1 MKIDEKILEKGVRL
15 RHSLHRHPELSG
27 EEEWTRG
34 FLMDF
39 LRDNTDFEV
48 VSRGSWFYAVKKR
61 DPREAGADSP
71 IAFRA
76 DFDALPIEES
86 LDLPYASEC
95 SGVSHKCGHDG
106 HAAALAVFAMALT
119 GKPVSRTVCLI
130 FQPAEEIGEGGE
142 GCAAL
147 ITEMGIR
154 EIYAF
159 HNRSGYPKG
168 MVICRDGLIQCAS
181 EGLTITFSGKTSHA
195 SEPELGANP
204 SSALARLVLF
214 CGEYLKRKHNGLVL
228 CTIVNLE
235 LGNRDFGISPGEGS
249 VSMTLRAEEE
259 KELELLEQAILAEA
273 ESLAVEDGLKVSRQK
288 ADVFPETRNDMNCA
302 RRVRRA
308 AKRLGRPYRDL
319 ESPWRASEDFGWYE
333 KLCPG
338 AMFYIGNGEEYPA
351 LHTKE
356 YDFPDDVLEYA
367 AVMFLEL
374 LENGKEVL

>member
-1 MKIDEKILEKGVRL
+1 MKIEKNILEKGIRL

-34 FLMDF
+34 FLMEF
-39 LRDNTDFEV
+39 IRENTDFEV
-48 VSRGSWFYAVKKR
+48 VSRGSWFYAVKR
-61 DPREAGADSP
+61 PDPQEAGTGSP

-76 DFDALPIEES
+76 DYDALPMEEF
-86 LDLPYASEC
+86 LELPYASEC
-95 SGVSHKCGHDG
+95 PGVSHKCGHDG

-119 GKPVSRTVCLI
+119 GKPVPRTVYLI
-130 FQPAEEIGEGGE
+130 FQPAEETGAGGKK
-142 GCAAL
+142 CAAL
-147 ITEMGIR
+147 IPEMGIR

-168 MVICRDGLIQCAS
+168 MVICRNGLIQCAS
-181 EGLTITFSGKTSHA
+181 VGVTVTFSGKTSHA
-195 SEPELGANP
+195 SEPELGENP
-204 SSALARLVLF
+204 AFAMAKFVQF
-214 CGEYLKRKHNGLVL
+214 CEECLKKEHSDLGL
-228 CTIVNLE
+228 CTIVNME

-249 VSMTLRAEEE
+249 VSMTLRSEDERKLRVLAT
-259 KELELLEQAILAEA
+259 AITVEA
-273 ESLAVEDGLKVSRQK
+273 MMNSGDKLKVSFEET
-288 ADVFPETRNDMNCA
+288 DVFPETRNDIDCV

-308 AKRLGRPYRDL
+308 AARLGRPYREL

-338 AMFYIGNGEEYPA
+338 AIFYIGNGEEYPA

-367 AVMFLEL
+367 AEMFLEL
-374 LENGKEVL
+374 LESGQES